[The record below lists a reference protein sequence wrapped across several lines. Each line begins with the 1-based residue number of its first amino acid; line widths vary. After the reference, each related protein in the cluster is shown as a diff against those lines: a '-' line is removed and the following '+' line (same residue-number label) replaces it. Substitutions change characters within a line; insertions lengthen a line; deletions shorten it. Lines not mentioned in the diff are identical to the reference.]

1 MPGKLTNKEYYELNR
16 ERLLAYQ
23 KAYHHRT
30 KNTERILRVREY
42 NRQYYLKNKANWNG
56 RVPNRSIELY
66 LSGPNLPLY
75 PYEKNDVGQSVQ
87 PPVSFWID
95 FKYF

>member
-23 KAYHHRT
+23 KAYYHRT
-30 KNTERILRVREY
+30 KNAERILRVREY
-42 NRQYYLKNKANWNG
+42 NRQYYLKNKANWN
-56 RVPNRSIELY
+56 RRAPNRSIPERPKPT
-66 LSGPNLPLY
+66 SLPIQ
-75 PYEKNDVGQSVQ
+75 KNDVGQSVQ

-95 FKYF
+95 FK